1 MKMTEHVPSDKT
13 LDNSLALLLEGYQ
26 FIQNR
31 CRRYESDIFQTRL
44 LGEKVICMSGEEA
57 AKVFYDTE
65 RFQRKG
71 AAPKRVQKTLFG
83 ENAVQAMDGEAHKKR
98 KLLFM
103 SLMTPERQK
112 SLTDLMIEEWKKSA
126 VRWESKDKVVLFDE
140 TQEMLCRAVC
150 QWTGVPL
157 KEEEVAQRA
166 SDFGEMVD
174 AFGAA
179 GPRHW
184 RGRQARARAEKWI
197 REVIDN
203 VRSGTLDAP
212 EHTAVY
218 KMAFHQNLDGK
229 PMDTQMAAIE
239 LINVLRPIVA
249 IATYITFSALALH
262 DNPEYRKKLQSDD
275 ENMNQWFVQEVR
287 RFYPFGPFLGARVR
301 QDFTWKQCLFHKGQ
315 LVLLD
320 IYGTNHD
327 PRLWDEPDKF
337 RPERFKDWQGSPFD
351 FIPQGGG
358 DHEKGHRCAGE
369 WVTIEIMKASVDFL
383 AKQLDYTVPS
393 QDLSYSLVRMPT
405 LPKNRFVMSNVRQRS
420 DSTLNQKEH

>member
-1 MKMTEHVPSDKT
+1 MKLSEQVPSDKT

-31 CRRYESDIFQTRL
+31 CRRYKSDIFQTRL

-83 ENAVQAMDGEAHKKR
+83 ENAVQAMDGEAHKQR

-112 SLTDLMIEEWKKSA
+112 SLTDLMFEEWQKGA
-126 VRWESKDKVVLFDE
+126 VRWESIDKVVLFDE
-140 TQEMLCRAVC
+140 TQEMLCRAAC
-150 QWTGVPL
+150 EWSGVPL

-166 SDFGEMVD
+166 NDFGEMVD

-184 RGRQARARAEKWI
+184 RGRLARARAEKWI
-197 REVIDN
+197 REVIEN
-203 VRSGTLDAP
+203 VRSGMLNVP

-218 KMAFHQNLDGK
+218 KMAFQQDLDGK
-229 PMDTQMAAIE
+229 PMDTQMAAVE

-249 IATYITFSALALH
+249 IATYITFSALVLH
-262 DNPEYRKKLQSDD
+262 DHPEYREKLQSDD

-301 QDFTWKQCLFHKGQ
+301 QDFTWKQCHFHKGQ

-327 PRLWDEPDKF
+327 PRLWDKPDDF

-358 DHEKGHRCAGE
+358 DHVKGHRCAGE
-369 WVTIEIMKASVDFL
+369 WVTIEIMKASIAFL
-383 AKQLDYTVPS
+383 VNQIDYKVPS

-405 LPKNRFVMSNVRQRS
+405 LPNSRFVISHVKQRS
-420 DSTLNQKEH
+420 RSNPN